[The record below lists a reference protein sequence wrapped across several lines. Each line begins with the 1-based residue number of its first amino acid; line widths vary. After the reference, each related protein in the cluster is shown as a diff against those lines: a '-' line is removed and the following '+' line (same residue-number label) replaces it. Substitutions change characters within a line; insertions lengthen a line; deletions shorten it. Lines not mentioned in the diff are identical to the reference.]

1 MASALEPRAYL
12 GRCGKLLGMTAAPAH
27 DDDHVTSN
35 VTHDGSA
42 EPVLIA
48 CLCAA
53 WCRTCDDY
61 RSTFDAV
68 TREFGDRV
76 RVLWVDIE
84 DDEEALGG
92 VDVVDF
98 PTLLIARGDHIA
110 FYGPVLPHAQAL
122 RQLTERGLLGALGEV
137 RHPALVG
144 LPGRIGRL

>member
-1 MASALEPRAYL
+1 
-12 GRCGKLLGMTAAPAH
+12 MTAAAPVH
-27 DDDHVTSN
+27 DDHVIPN
-35 VTHDGSA
+35 VDPDGST
-42 EPVLIA
+42 EPLLIA

-61 RSTFDAV
+61 RATFDAV

-84 DDEEALGG
+84 DDEDALGG

-122 RQLTERGLLGALGEV
+122 RQLADRGLLAALG
-137 RHPALVG
+137 RIDHPALAG
-144 LPGRIGRL
+144 LPGRLRRL